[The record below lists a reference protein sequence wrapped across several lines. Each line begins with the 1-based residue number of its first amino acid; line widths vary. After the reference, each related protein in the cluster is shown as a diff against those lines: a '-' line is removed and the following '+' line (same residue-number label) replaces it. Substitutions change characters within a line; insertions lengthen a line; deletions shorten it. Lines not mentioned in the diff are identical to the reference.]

1 MAIQWAGWALASAL
15 RTEKFYDLTGSLTF
29 ITLATR
35 SLAAAGGLAS
45 APPRSRLLT
54 GLVCLWA
61 ARLGTFL
68 VRRVRAEGK
77 DSRFDGV
84 RDQPSRFFVFW
95 TLQGVWVFI
104 TSLPL
109 LLLNAAPSQR
119 ELAWS
124 DALGACP
131 RRARISLQGLG
142 LCVHACLFSHQLCS
156 APSCA
161 ASQSPGFALRTSPV
175 CSRGPGEI

>member
-1 MAIQWAGWALASAL
+1 MAIQWTGWALASAL

-29 ITLATR
+29 VTLATR
-35 SLAAAGGLAS
+35 SLSAAGGLAS
-45 APPRSRLLT
+45 APARSRLLT
-54 GLVCLWA
+54 GLVCAWA

-84 RDQPSRFFVFW
+84 RDAPRRFFVFW
-95 TLQGVWVFI
+95 TVQGVWVFI

-109 LLLNAAPSQR
+109 LLLNAAPHQPQ
-119 ELAWS
+119 LQWS

-131 RRARISLQGLG
+131 AARARVCSALASLLQGLG
-142 LCVHACLFSHQLCS
+142 LGVS
-156 APSCA
+156 AVTSVCPSRA
-161 ASQSPGFALRTSPV
+161 ASQSPGFAYTH
-175 CSRGPGEI
+175 RGPGGI